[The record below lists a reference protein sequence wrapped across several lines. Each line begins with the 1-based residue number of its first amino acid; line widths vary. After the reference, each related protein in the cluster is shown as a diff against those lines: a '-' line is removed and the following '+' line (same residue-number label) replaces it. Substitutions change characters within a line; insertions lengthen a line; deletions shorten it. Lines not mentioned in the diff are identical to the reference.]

1 MKLFDLFFGMLYYQM
16 AYSIIS
22 QFPGIPERIL
32 DTVSN
37 RAEQKDFL
45 FDNDLG
51 FHVLENVP
59 IDTKHKFLK
68 MLRTQ

>member
-1 MKLFDLFFGMLYYQM
+1 M